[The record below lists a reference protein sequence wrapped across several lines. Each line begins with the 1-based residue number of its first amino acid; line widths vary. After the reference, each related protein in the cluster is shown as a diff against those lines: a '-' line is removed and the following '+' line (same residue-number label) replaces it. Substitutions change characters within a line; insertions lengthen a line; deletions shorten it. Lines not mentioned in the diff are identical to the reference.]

1 MFESDPHLYQNKD
14 PEKYSLC
21 VKYFAFLKI
30 VQMGLFIAMIFKFF
44 LSFIVIKSS
53 INLKK
58 LADFLLEVDN

>member
-30 VQMGLFIAMIFKFF
+30 VQMGLFHCNDFQIF
-44 LSFIVIKSS
+44 S
-53 INLKK
+53 ILYC
-58 LADFLLEVDN
+58 E